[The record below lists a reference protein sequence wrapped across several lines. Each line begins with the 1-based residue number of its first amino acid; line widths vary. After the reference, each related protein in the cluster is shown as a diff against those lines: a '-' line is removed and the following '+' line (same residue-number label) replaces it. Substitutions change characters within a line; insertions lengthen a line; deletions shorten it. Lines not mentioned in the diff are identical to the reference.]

1 MAGTGF
7 HSQSF
12 SERPWGHVLAAR
24 ARGPGCDGAEPPPLA
39 IGPTRD
45 PAADEYPTK
54 TVATAADA
62 RRRDDAGDSMLVSRR
77 ERRGGPVR
85 AQVPLGLQ
93 RRHVPRARAGLHG
106 PPPDAARAKVR
117 GGPDLEP
124 ERSQGGALAR
134 RAVASEGRV
143 EVVARRP
150 RARRPRRDLPRPPR
164 GERRGLRGRPPRLL
178 VWKGESVGLSLSLS
192 LTPKLSLS
200 HPSSLSIAPA
210 DLRPPRRACAD
221 ASPPLR
227 PPDPRPPVSPP
238 RFRDDRPGVDA
249 DHPGRLCRG
258 APRPQRRARGRRPR
272 PPLGGRLL
280 RRRTRGTPLSPRH
293 QGPREKKVRDLCH
306 HSRVIVLSM
315 YCNRSPK
322 ATGR

>member
-1 MAGTGF
+1 MQRARVVLGAMAPSLRPWRSARPGILPPTRTRPKPSRRRRTRDAETTPATRCSSLAASVAGGLCALRYPLAFNVGTSLVLVPAYMALLLTRRAPKSAVDRIW
-7 HSQSF
+7 SQSDPKGA
-12 SERPWGHVLAAR
+12 PW
-24 ARGPGCDGAEPPPLA
+24 
-39 IGPTRD
+39 
-45 PAADEYPTK
+45 
-54 TVATAADA
+54 
-62 RRRDDAGDSMLVSRR
+62 
-77 ERRGGPVR
+77 
-85 AQVPLGLQ
+85 
-93 RRHVPRARAGLHG
+93 
-106 PPPDAARAKVR
+106 
-117 GGPDLEP
+117 
-124 ERSQGGALAR
+124 
-134 RAVASEGRV
+134 
-143 EVVARRP
+143 
-150 RARRPRRDLPRPPR
+150 R
-164 GERRGLRGRPPRLL
+164 GERWRARDGSRWWLGALVPAVLGAIFLGLLAENAAAFAGVLRACWSGKVSR
-178 VWKGESVGLSLSLS
+178 SASLC
-192 LTPKLSLS
+192 LSLS

-272 PPLGGRLL
+272 PPLGGPLL
-280 RRRTRGTPLSPRH
+280 RRRTRGTPLPPRH